1 MSSGGSFVII
11 EGEYVWISKGNER
24 SRSRCV
30 DHLEAFQD
38 SIFNIQP
45 RQKLESSQYC
55 FFPMGAIHFHLIT
68 PPIVLRNPPGFIEAG
83 FAPSLALSIK

>member
-45 RQKLESSQYC
+45 RQKLESSQYY
-55 FFPMGAIHFHLIT
+55 FFPMGAVHFHL
-68 PPIVLRNPPGFIEAG
+68 IVLRNPQGFIETG